1 MFNEHVLMKVQHPKL
16 LSTLLHSC
24 TPALLSL
31 LLLSCVGKAVPPD
44 EDGHALWLRD
54 SLNVKRY
61 PLNPSSS
68 LVLLNHWDNPDGTV
82 ERGYA
87 GHSIWRWEE
96 LPDSVSPRYAEYA
109 RACASIG
116 INGTVLNNVNAKPIM
131 LTSAMLTKAAVIAR
145 ELRPYGIR
153 VFLSVNF
160 ATPQALGELPTADPL
175 DSRVGE
181 WWKQKVAE
189 IYALIPDF
197 GGFLVKAN
205 SEGEPGPM
213 DFGRTH
219 ADGAN
224 MLADALAPYGGIVM
238 WRAFVYAPNSPD
250 RACQAYDEFMPLD
263 GHFRDNVILQVKN
276 GPVDFQPREP
286 LSPLFFS
293 MKHTRV
299 MPELQITQEY
309 LGQSIHTVFLAVQWS
324 EFFKSLLASPKS
336 SPEGEDFKSPLL
348 QEGKGEAI
356 AGVANIGDDTNW
368 CGSDMAQ
375 ANWYAFGRLAQDPT
389 LSPAQI
395 AREWLTKTFT
405 ADPRFVEPMT
415 DVLLR
420 SYEAAVDY
428 MMPMGLHH
436 LFAWGHHYGPEPWC
450 SPRGARPDWTPP
462 YYHRADSLG
471 IGFDRTLQGSGA
483 VAQYGDSLCALYN
496 DPLTCPEEYILWFH
510 HLPWTFTRPD
520 WKDAEGHPQ
529 NLWQRLC
536 WHYDRGVREAEY
548 ALGVWQ
554 KMKPYV
560 DNLRYERQLQR
571 FRQQAMDARW
581 WRDACL
587 LYFATFSR
595 QPLPADS
602 PAPTHTL
609 DSLMRFHLP
618 ISNYEPAPFGQR

>member
-1 MFNEHVLMKVQHPKL
+1 MKNKVSCRI
-16 LSTLLHSC
+16 LSSFPSASSSICSAIYFSFFFFHFS
-24 TPALLSL
+24 
-31 LLLSCVGKAVPPD
+31 LLLSCTGRAVPPD
-44 EDGHALWLRD
+44 EDGHALWLREGQKVNESTSQRFSD
-54 SLNVKRY
+54 
-61 PLNPSSS
+61 SSS
-68 LVLLNHWDNPDGTV
+68 LVLLNHWDNPDGTI

-87 GHSIWRWEE
+87 GHSIWRWDE

-131 LTSAMLTKAAVIAR
+131 LTSAMLTKAAVIAS

-181 WWKQKVAE
+181 WWRQKVSE
-189 IYALIPDF
+189 IYSLIPDF

-224 MLADALAPYGGIVM
+224 LLADALAPYGGLVM

-263 GHFRDNVILQVKN
+263 GQFRDNVILQVKN

-286 LSPLFFS
+286 LSPLLFS

-309 LGQSIHTVFLAVQWS
+309 LGQSIQTVFLAVQWS
-324 EFFKSLLASPKS
+324 EFFKRLPSENFP
-336 SPEGEDFKSPLL
+336 
-348 QEGKGEAI
+348 AI

-389 LSPAQI
+389 LPPAQI

>member
-1 MFNEHVLMKVQHPKL
+1 MKNKMSRISNTPFASVSVSRIIYCSFLVLHF
-16 LSTLLHSC
+16 
-24 TPALLSL
+24 SL
-31 LLLSCVGKAVPPD
+31 FLFSCVGRPSVPSD
-44 EDGHALWLRD
+44 NDGHALWLRD
-54 SLNVKRY
+54 SLYVKRY
-61 PLNPSSS
+61 PLNPSSP
-68 LVLLNHWDNPDGTV
+68 LVLVNHWDNPDGTV

-87 GHSIWRWEE
+87 GHSIWRWDE

-116 INGTVLNNVNAKPIM
+116 INGTVLNNVNAKPVM
-131 LTSAMLTKAAVIAR
+131 LTSDMLAKVTVIAR

-160 ATPQALGELPTADPL
+160 ATPKALGDLPTADPL
-175 DSRVGE
+175 DKRVGE
-181 WWKQKVAE
+181 WWQKKVAE
-189 IYALIPDF
+189 IYSLIPDF

-224 MLADALAPYGGIVM
+224 MLADALAPFGGIVM

-263 GHFRDNVILQVKN
+263 GQFRDNVILQVKN

-293 MKHTRV
+293 MKHTHV

-309 LGQSIHTVFLAVQWS
+309 LGQSIQTVFLAVQWS
-324 EFFKSLLASPKS
+324 EFLKACPRSLP
-336 SPEGEDFKSPLL
+336 
-348 QEGKGEAI
+348 I
-356 AGVANIGDDTNW
+356 AGVANIGDDVNW

-375 ANWYAFGRLAQDPT
+375 ANWYAFGRLAHDPT

-395 AREWLTKTFT
+395 AREWLLATFT
-405 ADPRFVEPMT
+405 DDPRFVEPMT

-483 VAQYGDSLCALYN
+483 VAQYPDSLCALYN
-496 DPLTCPEEYILWFH
+496 DPQTCPEEYLLWFH
-510 HLPWTFTRPD
+510 HLPWTFTRSD
-520 WKDAEGHPQ
+520 WRDADGRSQ

-536 WHYDRGVREAEY
+536 WHYDRGVREAEDFVR
-548 ALGVWQ
+548 VWEQ
-554 KMKPYV
+554 MRPYV
-560 DNLRYERQLQR
+560 DRLRYERQLER
-571 FRQQAMDARW
+571 FRQQAIDARW

-587 LYFATFSR
+587 LYFATFSH
-595 QPLPADS
+595 QPFPVGS
-602 PAPTHTL
+602 PVPTHTL
-609 DSLMRFHLP
+609 DSLRRFRLP
-618 ISNYEPAPFGQR
+618 ITNYESAPFGQR